1 MRFLAEGRDASATI
15 DSYLLDSAAPDFPN
29 EGDNEITGIHV
40 SNGDTSIDGLLGRQA
55 PHPFNDGWRV
65 FWTQQHGDNVTFE
78 IRPEMP
84 DRTG

>member
-1 MRFLAEGRDASATI
+1 VSKNTSPQHRCQSRK
-15 DSYLLDSAAPDFPN
+15 APDFPN

-40 SNGDTSIDGLLGRQA
+40 SNGDPSIDGLLGRQT

-78 IRPEMP
+78 IRPEM
-84 DRTG
+84 R